1 MIYWYICHKCL
12 EKAIGKPV
20 ASLSVPEY
28 KSLSE
33 QNAVQIEHDM
43 TDSECKCKEC
53 QSVMTKVLGLDQTY
67 VRGYGLADRKG
78 AVNDMNLYKMTE
90 NQDPYKQYRT
100 KDEKDDLVDKLRK
113 SKQYN
118 PRARRVFLK

>member
-1 MIYWYICHKCL
+1 MIYWYICYSCL

-28 KSLSE
+28 KILLA
-33 QNAVQIEHDM
+33 QHAIKIDHDIS
-43 TDSECKCKEC
+43 DKECKCPTC
-53 QSVMTKVLGLDQTY
+53 QLVMNRVLGLDQTY
-67 VRGYGLADRKG
+67 VRGYGLSDRKG
-78 AVNDMNLYKMTE
+78 AINDMNLYKMTE

-113 SKQYN
+113 TKQYN
-118 PRARRVFLK
+118 PKARRVFLK